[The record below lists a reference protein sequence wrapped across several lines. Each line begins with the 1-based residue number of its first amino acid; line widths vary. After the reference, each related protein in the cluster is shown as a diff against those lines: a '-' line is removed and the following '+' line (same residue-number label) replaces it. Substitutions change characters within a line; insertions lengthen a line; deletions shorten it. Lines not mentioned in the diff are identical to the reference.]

1 MSSTAR
7 DIIWIASYPKSGN
20 TWVRFMLANL
30 IYGSQASAASL
41 AALIPDIHETGSGAI
56 GVGGARLFKT
66 HFLFRSL
73 CNQLLKRILNRF
85 RISGIWLQ
93 AHFEII
99 EDRLLVG
106 FRRGD
111 FLELQVA
118 HHDLVAPDRR

>member
-1 MSSTAR
+1 MRRAPLSRSRRPA
-7 DIIWIASYPKSGN
+7 IAQLPS
-20 TWVRFMLANL
+20 VE
-30 IYGSQASAASL
+30 QAESCR
-41 AALIPDIHETGSGAI
+41 PDQ
-56 GVGGARLFKT
+56 KT
-66 HFLFRSL
+66 HFLSRSL

-111 FLELQVA
+111 LLELQVA
-118 HHDLVAPDRR
+118 HHDLVAPDSR